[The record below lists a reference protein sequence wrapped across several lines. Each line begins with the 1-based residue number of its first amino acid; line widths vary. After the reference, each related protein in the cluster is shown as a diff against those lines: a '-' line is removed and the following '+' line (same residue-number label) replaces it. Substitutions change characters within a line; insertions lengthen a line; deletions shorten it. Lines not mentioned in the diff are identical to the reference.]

1 MANPS
6 EIVILSGKGGT
17 GKTSVSAAFM
27 HLASQEA
34 DVVCCDVDVDAPDL
48 HIILAPE
55 VEEEHAFL
63 SGEEATID
71 AHACTGCGL
80 CNTHCAYD
88 AVTEA
93 GDVYVID
100 QLRCEGC
107 MVCRL
112 VCPAQAVT
120 TAPRHCGT
128 HYRSQTRFG
137 TLFHAQL
144 FPGQEN
150 SGRLVA
156 LLKQRARQW
165 ALAHGVETI
174 LLDGSPG
181 IGCPVISSLSGA
193 TMAVI
198 VSEPTPTGRHDMERV
213 TALCA
218 HFRIPLGVL
227 INKFDI
233 HPEASRSMA
242 DWCVA
247 QGHAVLGML
256 PFDKGV
262 VQAMLERRAVTELG
276 VSALAAPFADAW
288 RALNQ
293 YLHHTILPAQR
304 KTPGGLLQESLQ

>member
-1 MANPS
+1 MSNPA

-34 DVVCCDVDVDAPDL
+34 EVVCCDVDVDAPDL

-55 VEEEHAFL
+55 VEEEHPFH
-63 SGEEATID
+63 SGEEAFICADT
-71 AHACTGCGL
+71 CTGCGL
-80 CNTHCAYD
+80 CKTHCAYG
-88 AVTEA
+88 AVTETN
-93 GDVYVID
+93 GVYAID

-112 VCPAQAVT
+112 VCPAQGVT

-165 ALAHGVETI
+165 AVEHGVETI
-174 LLDGSPG
+174 LYDGSPG

-193 TMAVI
+193 SMAVI
-198 VSEPTPTGRHDMERV
+198 VSEPTPTGRHDLERV

-227 INKFDI
+227 INKCDI
-233 HPEASRSMA
+233 HSEASQSMA
-242 DWCVA
+242 DWCAA

-256 PFDKGV
+256 PFNKDV
-262 VQAMLERRAVTELG
+262 VRAMLERRAVTELD
-276 VSALAAPFADAW
+276 VSAMVAPLADAW
-288 RALNQ
+288 CAVNQ
-293 YLHHTILPAQR
+293 YLHHTILPVQKA
-304 KTPGGLLQESLQ
+304 KLGGLLQESLS